1 MTTEITPPPTEKEL
15 MVAWREWYEKTRG
28 HFCLDGGKYDGA
40 VAEYTDGW
48 YEGRQAGYVLGRVL
62 AVRCWSGRLGL
73 ETPEIDELIRR
84 CLAFIRRR
92 QAPDGRLDL
101 GGAYSPNE
109 VGFTLPALAMGWRHI
124 SQLPGDPLADVCA
137 SLKEFLLLGAEAV
150 LRGDA
155 YTANHRWTAAAAPLA
170 AVHALWP
177 DQRYLAKIE
186 NYLAD
191 GFDINEDGC
200 WYEERSPNYNR
211 VANSG
216 IIVLA
221 DALGRP
227 ELLDVVR
234 RNLDFTALF
243 LQPNGEMDSSFSH
256 RQDRGAAHCRAMCY
270 AHARRI
276 AQHTQDGR
284 YTALARLAWLTGDRG
299 LDDLTPLLFDWDRDK
314 RPLPPEVA
322 PSTDFEKFLP
332 ASGLARIRHGEDA
345 LTLAADAGNH
355 FYDSVLQQWGGPRLS
370 DDWFHLHH
378 GDLVLQTIHLAAAGM
393 TNIQPQ
399 TLAAVEP
406 GHYRLGG
413 LAPGWTHTLHFR
425 PGRPKL
431 QMVWNWRHDLDV
443 KVSGKVI
450 DLQIK
455 SASESSL
462 IVDLIFWFR
471 PGVEVREGDGAG
483 EILTAGEKIALR
495 GNAPVVVKTDRASL
509 KITGLPPSEHNRF
522 IGNGPSI
529 PSGIAT
535 QCGALFLGM
544 RFPVDL
550 ALRIELL

>member
-1 MTTEITPPPTEKEL
+1 MTTEMTPPQTEKEL
-15 MVAWREWYEKTRG
+15 IVAWKSWYEKTRAT
-28 HFCLDGGKYDGA
+28 FCLDGGKYDGA
-40 VAEYTDGW
+40 LAEHPDGW
-48 YEGRQAGYVLGRVL
+48 YEGRHAAYVLGRLL
-62 AVRCWSGRLGL
+62 AVRCWSDRL
-73 ETPEIDELIRR
+73 EMKTAEQDELIRR

-109 VGFTLPALAMGWRHI
+109 VGFTLPALAMGYRRL
-124 SQLPGDPLADVCA
+124 SELPGDPLADVRA
-137 SLKEFLLLGAEAV
+137 SLKEYLLLGADAV

-177 DQRYLAKIE
+177 DSRYLAKIE
-186 NYLAD
+186 GYLAD

-216 IIVLA
+216 VIVLA

-234 RNLDFTALF
+234 RSLDFTSLF

-256 RQDRGAAHCRAMCY
+256 RQDRGAANCRAMCY

-276 AQHTQDGR
+276 ALHTGDGR
-284 YTALARLAWLTGDRG
+284 YSALARMAWESGDRG
-299 LDDLTPLLFDWDRDK
+299 LDDLIPLLFEWDRDES
-314 RPLPPEVA
+314 PLPPEVA
-322 PSTDFEKFLP
+322 PSTNFEKNLP
-332 ASGLARIRHGEDA
+332 ASGLARIRHGQDA

-378 GDLVLQTIHLAAAGM
+378 GNLVLQTIHLAAAGM

-399 TLAAVEP
+399 TLEAVEP

-413 LAPGWTHTLHFR
+413 LAPGWIHTLHFR
-425 PGRPKL
+425 PGRPKML
-431 QMVWNWRHDLDV
+431 MEWNWRHAIDI
-443 KVSGKVI
+443 KISEKVI

-455 SASESSL
+455 SASEHSL

-471 PGVEVREGDGAG
+471 PGVEVAEGERPA
-483 EILTAGEKIALR
+483 ETLTAGKKIALA
-495 GNAPVVVKTDRASL
+495 GNAPVIIKTDRASL

-529 PSGIAT
+529 PSGIAS

-550 ALRIELL
+550 VLKIELL